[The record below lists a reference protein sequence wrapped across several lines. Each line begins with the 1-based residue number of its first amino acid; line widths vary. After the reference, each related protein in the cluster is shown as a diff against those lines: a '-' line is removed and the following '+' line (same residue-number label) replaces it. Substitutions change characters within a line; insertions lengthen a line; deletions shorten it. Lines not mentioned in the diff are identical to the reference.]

1 MSFGYGID
9 LAQTLNYCGIVIV
22 EIKENVKI
30 KTIRKL
36 QKLTYPEI
44 VDILFNDL
52 FTRFPPDYICVDY
65 TNEKS
70 VAETI
75 EARLHPSFHS
85 RWSPGQWKYVRPIVF
100 SQETKLQLKQNAR
113 ELLERK
119 IFRWPKKILS
129 DPRIWALV
137 DELKEQMLREAGEP
151 GRDGLLKFP
160 KPQGHDNDLVIA
172 FELALLEAKKFIEE
186 PSSRQEIPRYD
197 PYEKYVCQECRKGN
211 HHGRQRPPVPGPNL
225 TTISCPCKICDTL

>member
-1 MSFGYGID
+1 MSFIYGID
-9 LAQTLNYCGIVIV
+9 LAQMLNYCAIVV
-22 EIKENVKI
+22 LEIKENVRI

-36 QKLTYPEI
+36 KNLTYPEI
-44 VDILFNDL
+44 IEILFNDL
-52 FTRFPPDYICVDY
+52 FERFPPDLICVDY

-75 EARLHPSFHS
+75 EARLHPSFNS
-85 RWSPGQWKYVRPIVF
+85 RYSPGQWKYIRPIVF
-100 SQETKLQLKQNAR
+100 SQEVKLQLKQNAR

-119 IFRWPKKILS
+119 IFRWPNRVIS

-137 DELKEQMLREAGEP
+137 EELKEQMLREAGEP

-160 KPQGHDNDLVIA
+160 KPQGHDNDLIIA

-186 PSSRQEIPRYD
+186 PSSGREITRPD
-197 PYEKYVCQECRKGN
+197 PYERYVCQDCRKGN
-211 HHGRQRPPVPGPNL
+211 HHGRQRPLVPGPSESY
-225 TTISCPCKICDTL
+225 ISCPCRICET